1 LSNTAL
7 NIEPSPTF
15 ANIAKVKALK
25 ERGVEVYTFLAGEPD
40 FRTTDRIC
48 EAAIEAM
55 KSGQTGY
62 TVATGIAELKEAIQ
76 QKFEKDQ
83 GVHYGIDQIVV
94 SCGAKHSLYLSF
106 ISLLD
111 RGDEVI
117 VPAPYWVT
125 YPEQIRLAGG
135 VPIYVNCKP
144 ENGFILQP
152 EDLEAAITRR
162 TRAVVINSPNNPT
175 GVVYTREQLQA
186 IMDVAMK
193 YKLALICD
201 DIYEKLIFGD
211 VKFTSMIELNES
223 AKEHCIVING
233 VSKSYAMTGW
243 RIGYLAAP
251 KDFVKIVGCM
261 QGQMTSN
268 PNSIAQWAALEAISG
283 NQSGVEHRR
292 QVFQDRRDLMVE
304 LINATHGMSCHT
316 PHGAFYAFADVRELL
331 GKSYN
336 GFVIKS
342 DKELADYLLDEAHV
356 AVLPGT
362 YFGARGFVR
371 FSYATS
377 KDVIHKGMELAAEAV
392 KKLR

>member
-1 LSNTAL
+1 MAL

-15 ANIAKVKALK
+15 ANIAKVKAMK
-25 ERGVEVYTFLAGEPD
+25 ERGIEVITLLAGEPD
-40 FRTTDRIC
+40 FKTTDRIC
-48 EAAIEAM
+48 EAAIAAM
-55 KSGQTGY
+55 NAGHTGY
-62 TVATGIAELKEAIQ
+62 TVETGIRELKEAIQ

-83 GVHYGIDQIVV
+83 GVHYGLDQIVV

-111 RGDEVI
+111 QGDEVI

-135 VPIYVNCKP
+135 VPIYVNCPP
-144 ENGFILQP
+144 ENGFILRP

-162 TRAVVINSPNNPT
+162 TRAVIINSPNNPT
-175 GVVYTREQLQA
+175 GALYSREQLQA
-186 IMDVAMK
+186 IYDVCVK
-193 YKLALICD
+193 HKLAIICD
-201 DIYEKLIFGD
+201 DIYEKLVFGD
-211 VKFTSMIELNES
+211 KKFTSMIELCEG

-292 QVFQDRRDLMVE
+292 QVFEDRRDLMVE
-304 LINATHGMSCHT
+304 LINAIPGMSCHT
-316 PHGAFYAFADVRELL
+316 PYGAFYAFADVRPLI
-331 GKSYN
+331 GKSFN
-336 GFVIKS
+336 GFLIKS
-342 DKELADYLLDEAHV
+342 DKEFADYLLDEVHV
-356 AVLPGT
+356 AVLPGS
-362 YFGARGFVR
+362 YFGARGFIR

-377 KDVIHKGMELAAEAV
+377 KDVIRKGMELTAEAV
-392 KKLR
+392 ARLR